1 MRLIG
6 ISLAFFL
13 LLTVSACD
21 AAKEKE
27 ETEPM
32 PDLSKDD
39 FLNLVSFE
47 KSSEEILELAKQYGF
62 IVHNNSTVI
71 YDGGAWKNFYAAT
84 QKGEPAT
91 LGIAKFISPN
101 DAMTLRCFSFV
112 EFDGVQ
118 YNVTL
123 LLENET
129 IEKTYYYLEAHKGET
144 YSYEVPSYSYVDYV
158 LKVNKSPEFIDVPN
172 GLTSYKDKENI
183 DTLHHIFRTVK
194 YNYFNK

>member
-1 MRLIG
+1 MKEGKRLLFSKIKLFREERTMKMKALMRLIG
-6 ISLAFFL
+6 ISLAL
-13 LLTVSACD
+13 LLLFTASACD

-101 DAMTLRCFSFV
+101 DAMTLRCFSF
-112 EFDGVQ
+112 FAKSSYD
-118 YNVTL
+118 TFCDD
-123 LLENET
+123 
-129 IEKTYYYLEAHKGET
+129 YY
-144 YSYEVPSYSYVDYV
+144 V
-158 LKVNKSPEFIDVPN
+158 
-172 GLTSYKDKENI
+172 
-183 DTLHHIFRTVK
+183 
-194 YNYFNK
+194 